1 MTYLRGLKIAFPE
14 NKVFQKD
21 VIELSKQIFKS
32 EKSFLKMLKVYQNS
46 GVKTRFIVNEIDWY
60 KKHHNWKTRSLLF
73 KENALDLLKSCI
85 SKTLESTKIDV
96 KKLGA
101 VVYINTTGI
110 STPTIDAELINFFC
124 LNSNIIR
131 VPIFGYGCAGGV
143 LGLNRANE
151 IFNYT
156 KKPVLVCNLEL
167 CSLTFRPNDF
177 SKANIISTALFGD
190 GASSYLIDKEGDCE
204 ILSTFELTWKDT
216 LNLMGWNIENDG
228 LAVVFDKSIPDFI
241 ENRFPKIIKKIKPL
255 IDGYILHPGGNK
267 ILKAYKK
274 VFNNHDTI
282 NISRESLAKFG
293 NVSSVSVLSVLHD
306 ILQYKLSGRFL
317 MSAMGPGFTAGV
329 CQLKI

>member
-1 MTYLRGLKIAFPE
+1 MTYLKGLKITFPK
-14 NKVFQKD
+14 NKVSQKD
-21 VIELSKQIFKS
+21 VIELSKQIFKT
-32 EKSFLKMLKVYQNS
+32 EQSFVKMLNIYKNA
-46 GVKTRFIVNEIDWY
+46 GVESRFIVKEIDWY
-60 KKHHNWKTRSLLF
+60 KENHNWKTRSLLF
-73 KENALDLLKSCI
+73 REHALQLLKSCI

-101 VVYINTTGI
+101 IVYINTTGI

-143 LGLNRANE
+143 LGLSRANE

-190 GASSYLIDKEGDCE
+190 GASSYLIDNEGDCE
-204 ILSTFELTWKDT
+204 ILSTFEFTWKDT

-241 ENRFPKIIKKIKPL
+241 ENRFPKLIKKIKPI

-267 ILKAYKK
+267 ILKAYEKI
-274 VFNNHDTI
+274 FNNHDTI
-282 NISRESLAKFG
+282 NISRDSLAKFG
-293 NVSSVSVLSVLHD
+293 NVSSVSVLSVLYD
-306 ILQYKLSGRFL
+306 VLQYKLNGRFL

-329 CQLKI
+329 SQLKI